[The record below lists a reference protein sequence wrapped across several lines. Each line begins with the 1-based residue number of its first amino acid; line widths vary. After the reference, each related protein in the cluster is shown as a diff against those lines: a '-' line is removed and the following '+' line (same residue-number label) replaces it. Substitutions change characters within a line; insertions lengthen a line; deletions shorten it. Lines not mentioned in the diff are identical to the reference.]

1 MNALEALQEDDR
13 PKAKSLSEIVDEMA
27 PGCFVDREQNFLYT
41 GFTRL
46 DECLGGLE
54 GGDIIVIGARPAVGK
69 SAFVTQILTNM
80 GIQGKRVLLYNLEMT
95 NKQMYERLVSRQSGI
110 MMNRIRQGKAFLL
123 SLIHI

>member
-1 MNALEALQEDDR
+1 M
-13 PKAKSLSEIVDEMA
+13 
-27 PGCFVDREQNFLYT
+27 DREQNFLYT

-110 MMNRIRQGKAFLL
+110 MINRIRQGKAFLGDEKERFQKANTEL
-123 SLIHI
+123 KRLDVWISSGVKSVG